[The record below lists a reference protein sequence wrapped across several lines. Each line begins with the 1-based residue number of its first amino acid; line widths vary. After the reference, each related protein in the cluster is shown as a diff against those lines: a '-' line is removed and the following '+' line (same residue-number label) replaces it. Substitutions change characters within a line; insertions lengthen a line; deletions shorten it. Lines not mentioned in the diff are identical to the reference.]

1 MTHNKRIVSQSYNI
15 MMKYHESY
23 FDDYLQNASGAGR
36 NLHPKSETEHPPA
49 PTLRT
54 CPHMLFYGPEGVGKY
69 TQALQRIQKY
79 SPSRLKYE
87 KKLNVTF
94 NKETYLFKISDI
106 HYEIDMGLLGCNSK
120 SLWHEIYTQIMD
132 IVASTVK
139 KDSPTAGMGI
149 VLCKNMH
156 EIHSELL
163 DNFYSYL
170 QPNHPA
176 ASQRLIFFL
185 LSKDMSF
192 LPDNLVHA
200 CEVLSFARPS
210 RNMYR
215 VCLGRRL
222 QNHSLLATPERI
234 QNIKKLY
241 LKDDGE
247 KPEIIIQNQHHEIIC
262 RNILQLLEQPRET
275 FSYAQLR
282 DTMYD
287 MLIYN
292 LDIPECMW
300 FVMRE
305 MGKSG
310 GRAERRELMRRAY
323 EFFRYFNNNYR
334 PIYHLERFFLTGY
347 RDAVVP

>member
-1 MTHNKRIVSQSYNI
+1 
-15 MMKYHESY
+15 MKYHESY
-23 FDDYLQNASGAGR
+23 FDEYLHTASAPGR
-36 NLHPKSETEHPPA
+36 NMHPKSEMDHPPA
-49 PTLRT
+49 PSLRS

-69 TQALQRIQKY
+69 TQALLRIQKY

-120 SLWHEIYTQIMD
+120 CLWHEIYTQITD

-139 KDSPTAGMGI
+139 KVDSPTAGMGI

-176 ASQRLIFFL
+176 ASQRLVFFL
-185 LSKDMSF
+185 LSKDISF
-192 LPDNLVHA
+192 LPDNVVHA
-200 CEVLSFARPS
+200 CEVLSFPRPS
-210 RNMYR
+210 RQMYR
-215 VCLGRRL
+215 ACLGRRL
-222 QNHSLLATPERI
+222 QNHLLLATPERI

-241 LKDDGE
+241 APAE
-247 KPEIIIQNQHHEIIC
+247 ETFPQQQQQHEMIC
-262 RNILQLLEQPRET
+262 RNILTLLEQPLES
-275 FSYAQLR
+275 FSYTRLR

-310 GRAERRELMRRAY
+310 NRMERRELMRRAY

-347 RDAVVP
+347 RDAGVTIQV